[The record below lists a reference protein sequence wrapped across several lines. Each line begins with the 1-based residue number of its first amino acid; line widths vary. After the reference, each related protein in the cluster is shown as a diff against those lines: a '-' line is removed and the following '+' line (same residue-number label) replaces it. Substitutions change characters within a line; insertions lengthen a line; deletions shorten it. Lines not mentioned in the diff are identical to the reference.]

1 MKNYQQQGIKP
12 SSLPNITVNQPNQ
25 PAIVQNPQIHTQ
37 LPIPI
42 TKSMPI
48 HFDYSKKDE
57 IFPKSYPVSI
67 FNEDEII
74 PSAFTEKT
82 FLTVDGY
89 AFQAYVAFNA
99 FYAIKY
105 IILQKIKNKY
115 GYLNLTEST
124 VDNLKN
130 QLKDQK

>member
-1 MKNYQQQGIKP
+1 
-12 SSLPNITVNQPNQ
+12 
-25 PAIVQNPQIHTQ
+25 
-37 LPIPI
+37 
-42 TKSMPI
+42 MPI

-57 IFPKSYPVSI
+57 LFPQTFAASI
-67 FNEDEII
+67 FNEDDIY

-105 IILQKIKNKY
+105 IILQKLKNKY
-115 GYLNLTEST
+115 GYLDLTEARVQLFT
-124 VDNLKN
+124 N
-130 QLKDQK
+130 QSK

>member
-1 MKNYQQQGIKP
+1 
-12 SSLPNITVNQPNQ
+12 
-25 PAIVQNPQIHTQ
+25 
-37 LPIPI
+37 
-42 TKSMPI
+42 MPI

-82 FLTVDGY
+82 FLTADGY
-89 AFQAYVAFNA
+89 AFQGYVAFNA

>member
-1 MKNYQQQGIKP
+1 MKTYQQQGQKP
-12 SSLPNITVNQPNQ
+12 SSSPIIAVNQ
-25 PAIVQNPQIHTQ
+25 PAIVQNSQIQSQ

-48 HFDYSKKDE
+48 HFDYLKKDE
-57 IFPKSYPVSI
+57 FFPQSFAASI
-67 FNEDEII
+67 FNEDDIY
-74 PSAFTEKT
+74 PNAFTEKT

-105 IILQKIKNKY
+105 IILQKLKNKY
-115 GYLNLTEST
+115 GYLNLTEAR
-124 VDNLKN
+124 V
-130 QLKDQK
+130 

>member
-1 MKNYQQQGIKP
+1 
-12 SSLPNITVNQPNQ
+12 
-25 PAIVQNPQIHTQ
+25 
-37 LPIPI
+37 
-42 TKSMPI
+42 MPI

-57 IFPKSYPVSI
+57 LFPKSFPVSI
-67 FNEDEII
+67 FNEDDIY

-105 IILQKIKNKY
+105 IILQKLKNKY
-115 GYLNLTEST
+115 GYLDLTEAR
-124 VDNLKN
+124 V
-130 QLKDQK
+130 